1 MVGEVPENPI
11 NSQKIPEKIMN
22 FHGEIPPHPSRFGS
36 SHVSWPSGS
45 GQARHLFA
53 QLAGPALG
61 DLSWLDDLTLSAV

>member
-1 MVGEVPENPI
+1 
-11 NSQKIPEKIMN
+11 MN
-22 FHGEIPPHPSRFGS
+22 FHGEIPPHPSRFGG

-61 DLSWLDDLTLSAV
+61 DLSWLDDLTLSAVQKA